1 MPKRAA
7 NNMGT
12 VRQRSDGRWEG
23 RYTAPDGK
31 QHSVYAKGQDECI
44 KALKAA
50 MRDVDMGVWQEP
62 SKMTMEQWFE
72 TWLKDYQS
80 HTSKRTVIKYHS
92 IVKQFNKSIRTV
104 KVVKLSPL
112 HVRRM
117 VSQMQEDDLTAA
129 TIQMYMRVF
138 KTAMNCAIE
147 AGIIK
152 ENPAAKMK
160 LPKPQPRKFCIVDRE
175 QIPAFIESA
184 KQKRYGNEL
193 ILMLLTGLRVGELR
207 GLRWSDIDF
216 EAATMNIQRQLQPI
230 HKGMERFTLPKYDEV
245 RLLHVAPQVV
255 ALLREQKKKQAEQ
268 RLAKGGDWIEDD
280 ISTDLVFRQA
290 SGKAHTRGT
299 ISRTV
304 TAVGKDINL
313 PDLHP
318 HDLRHSYAIAALRS
332 GANVKTV
339 QYNLG
344 HKTAKMTLDVYAA
357 YTEDTGKT
365 DAAKLSTYLQNLSN

>member
-1 MPKRAA
+1 M
-7 NNMGT
+7 
-12 VRQRSDGRWEG
+12 
-23 RYTAPDGK
+23 
-31 QHSVYAKGQDECI
+31 H
-44 KALKAA
+44 
-50 MRDVDMGVWQEP
+50 DVDMGVWREP
-62 SKMTMEQWFE
+62 TKMTMEQWLE
-72 TWLKDYQS
+72 IWLKDYQS
-80 HTSKRTVIKYHS
+80 HTSKRTVNKYKS
-92 IVKQFNKSIRTV
+92 IVKQFNKSVRMV

-117 VSQMQEDDLTAA
+117 VSKMQEDDLTAA

-138 KTAMNCAIE
+138 KTALNCAIE
-147 AGIIK
+147 AGLIK
-152 ENPAAKMK
+152 ENPAQKMK
-160 LPKPQPRKFCIVDRE
+160 LPKSQPRKFCIVDRE
-175 QIPAFIESA
+175 QIPAFIKA
-184 KQKRYGNEL
+184 ANQTRYGNEL
-193 ILMLLTGLRVGELR
+193 ILMLLTGLRIGELR
-207 GLRWSDIDF
+207 GLRWSDIDL
-216 EAATMNIQRQLQPI
+216 EASTIDIQRQLQPT
-230 HKGMERFTLPKYDEV
+230 HKSMERFTLPKYDEV

-255 ALLREQKKKQAEQ
+255 ILLREQKKKQAEQ

-280 ISTDLVFRQA
+280 ISKDLVFRQT

-304 TAVGKDINL
+304 TTVGKAIGL

-332 GANVKTV
+332 GANIKSV